1 MHDPRT
7 HLLPLLVH
15 IQTHLDQDLSLT
27 ALARRAG
34 LSPAYMQRLFLAHIG
49 ESPKRYVTRLRLEQA
64 AFRMQ
69 LSDTTLLD
77 LALDC
82 GFRSHETFTRSFS
95 RRFGTTPSA
104 YRENRRLAG
113 PRRRHSPPARGMGP
127 LAPQVPFS
135 LSTTRVVRLREV
147 HLAFIRHYG
156 PYEDVPDRLYRDLER
171 WALAQ
176 RLRGPRVWMGI
187 GHDAPGTTA
196 THHLRFDAALV
207 VPAPFRGDGRVGYQR
222 LAGGDFAVTTHVG
235 PFASLKA
242 AYETIV
248 PRTLGLRRWELIGL
262 PAVEIYRTTQ
272 VNAEHQLIHT
282 DICLPVRARHAKGGP

>member
-1 MHDPRT
+1 MRASRT

-27 ALARRAG
+27 ALARRAA
-34 LSPAYMQRLFLAHIG
+34 LSPAYMQRLFLAHVG
-49 ESPKRYVTRLRLEQA
+49 ESPKQYVMRLRLEQA
-64 AFRMQ
+64 AFRML

-82 GFRSHETFTRSFS
+82 GFRNHETFTRSFT
-95 RRFGTTPSA
+95 RRFGTTPSV
-104 YRENRRLAG
+104 YRENRRLVG
-113 PRRRHSPPARGMGP
+113 PRRRHSPPARHMAHQAHPVP
-127 LAPQVPFS
+127 LS
-135 LSTTRVVRLREV
+135 LSTTRVMRLREA
-147 HLAFIRHYG
+147 HLAFIRHHG
-156 PYEDVPDRLYRDLER
+156 AYEDVPDRLYGDLER

-196 THHLRFDAALV
+196 AHHLRFDAALV
-207 VPAPFRGDGRVGYQR
+207 VPAPFRGDGRVGYQCF
-222 LAGGDFAVTTHVG
+222 ASGDFAVTTHVG
-235 PFASLKA
+235 PFASLKT

-248 PRTLGLRRWELIGL
+248 PRILGLRRWELIGL

-272 VNAEHQLIHT
+272 VNAQHQLIHT
-282 DICLPVRARHAKGGP
+282 DICLPVRPRHARGAP